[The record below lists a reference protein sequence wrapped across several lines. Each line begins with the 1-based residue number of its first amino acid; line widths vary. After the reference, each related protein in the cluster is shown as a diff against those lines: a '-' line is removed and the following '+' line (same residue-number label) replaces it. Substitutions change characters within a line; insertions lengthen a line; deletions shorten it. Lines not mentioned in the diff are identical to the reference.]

1 MCCLKMIK
9 GMQTGQAQNVINN
22 QYVTCSLQLNLITI
36 YLFQSVLPN
45 LFDCKQNCIYVF
57 NHSVNLP
64 LNVLLACVL
73 VIVFYV
79 LLFSCLSKNTN
90 LRRYVSFTYIWSS
103 QKPVYI
109 DVKLLCTP
117 SSTHLLVSL
126 FMFYLMCTSF
136 SSFCYRTYLC
146 LSVCLSIR
154 SSCTCL
160 FNYLHSSHWSYIL
173 VQSFFSSYYFLLLL
187 FINSFSSVH
196 TGPFY
201 AVSYCV
207 SVKQNN
213 ISYLMEQS
221 SVVHKM
227 HQFERYFQ
235 ILPFLILL
243 LNHFL
248 FTFILPFSFQPR

>member
-90 LRRYVSFTYIWSS
+90 LGRYVSFTYIWSS

-187 FINSFSSVH
+187 FILLPLRRFIFSPNEEASANV
-196 TGPFY
+196 
-201 AVSYCV
+201 
-207 SVKQNN
+207 VK
-213 ISYLMEQS
+213 
-221 SVVHKM
+221 
-227 HQFERYFQ
+227 
-235 ILPFLILL
+235 
-243 LNHFL
+243 HF
-248 FTFILPFSFQPR
+248 